1 MLLVSGRVS
10 VPKPLSQIQRGT
22 RWLLQGL
29 SPRTSFGG
37 FGLRKSPWQV
47 AWAAGLHARI
57 ALWTVGLLLASS
69 LLLVVIINAASFYV
83 MPRIIEGVLS
93 PVEDEPAESGSTSVA
108 APDVRW
114 VAAPPPALGEQ
125 VVGSALRRL
134 WTTSMITLM
143 VVVLL
148 FGGFGSYWL
157 ARRSL
162 RPVDELS
169 QLVRSVSASTLTTR
183 VPVPRPNDQI
193 KDLAIAFN
201 TMLSRL
207 ENAFE
212 QQRHFVDDAAHELRN
227 PLSALRT
234 NVGVVR
240 SSPTADV
247 DEYQRVF
254 NSFDRTLMRLE
265 TLVENLLVLAREER
279 LYEPEEV
286 LLGPMMEDVRLDI
299 EPLAIERQVAVSL
312 DGDLDLSVRGDPVL
326 LRQAFS
332 NLLDNSVRYNRSG
345 GRAEVLV
352 HRRGADVAITVTD
365 TGVGIP
371 PHEQERI
378 FERFYRV
385 DQSSRNAGIGLG
397 LSIVSHVASLHGG
410 KIEIESVEGVGS
422 RFSLWLPDAR

>member
-1 MLLVSGRVS
+1 M
-10 VPKPLSQIQRGT
+10 
-22 RWLLQGL
+22 
-29 SPRTSFGG
+29 
-37 FGLRKSPWQV
+37 LRKSPWQV

-93 PVEDEPAESGSTSVA
+93 PVEDEPAESASTSVA

-125 VVGSALRRL
+125 VVGSVLRRL

-240 SSPTADV
+240 PSPTADV
-247 DEYQRVF
+247 DEYQRAF

-279 LYEPEEV
+279 LSEPEEV

-312 DGDLDLSVRGDPVL
+312 DGDLDLSVL
-326 LRQAFS
+326 
-332 NLLDNSVRYNRSG
+332 
-345 GRAEVLV
+345 
-352 HRRGADVAITVTD
+352 
-365 TGVGIP
+365 
-371 PHEQERI
+371 
-378 FERFYRV
+378 
-385 DQSSRNAGIGLG
+385 
-397 LSIVSHVASLHGG
+397 LSISKSGTDRDPRRL
-410 KIEIESVEGVGS
+410 
-422 RFSLWLPDAR
+422 LL

>member
-1 MLLVSGRVS
+1 M
-10 VPKPLSQIQRGT
+10 
-22 RWLLQGL
+22 
-29 SPRTSFGG
+29 
-37 FGLRKSPWQV
+37 LRKSPWQV

-57 ALWTVGLLLASS
+57 ALWTVGLLLAFG

-93 PVEDEPAESGSTSVA
+93 PVEDEPAESASTSVA

-114 VAAPPPALGEQ
+114 VAAPRPALGEQ

-143 VVVLL
+143 VVALL

-247 DEYQRVF
+247 DEYQRAF
-254 NSFDRTLMRLE
+254 DSFDRTLMRLE

-279 LYEPEEV
+279 LSEPEEV
-286 LLGPMMEDVRLDI
+286 LFGPMMEDVRLDI
-299 EPLAIERQVAVSL
+299 EPLAIERQVAVTL

-332 NLLDNSVRYNRSG
+332 NLLDNAVRYNRSG

-378 FERFYRV
+378 LERFYRV

-410 KIEIESVEGVGS
+410 KIEIESVEGEGS
-422 RFSLWLPDAR
+422 KFSLWLPDAR

>member
-1 MLLVSGRVS
+1 M
-10 VPKPLSQIQRGT
+10 
-22 RWLLQGL
+22 
-29 SPRTSFGG
+29 
-37 FGLRKSPWQV
+37 
-47 AWAAGLHARI
+47 HARI
-57 ALWTVGLLLASS
+57 ALWTVGLLLAFG
-69 LLLVVIINAASFYV
+69 LLLVVTINVASLFV
-83 MPRIIEGVLS
+83 MPRIIGGVLS
-93 PVEDEPAESGSTSVA
+93 PVEDEPAESASTSVA

-114 VAAPPPALGEQ
+114 VVAPRPALGDQ
-125 VVGSALRRL
+125 LVGSVLREL
-134 WTTSMITLM
+134 WTTSVITLM

-148 FGGFGSYWL
+148 VGGLGSYWL

-254 NSFDRTLMRLE
+254 DSFDRTLMRLE
-265 TLVENLLVLAREER
+265 TLVENLLVLAREEQ
-279 LYEPEEV
+279 LSEPEEV

-299 EPLAIERQVAVSL
+299 EPLAIERQVTVTL

-332 NLLDNSVRYNRSG
+332 NLLDNAVRYNRSG

-378 FERFYRV
+378 FERFHRV
-385 DQSSRNAGIGLG
+385 AHPQSSRNAGIGLG

-422 RFSLWLPDAR
+422 KFSLWLPIAR

>member
-1 MLLVSGRVS
+1 M
-10 VPKPLSQIQRGT
+10 
-22 RWLLQGL
+22 
-29 SPRTSFGG
+29 
-37 FGLRKSPWQV
+37 LRKSRWQV
-47 AWAAGLHARI
+47 AWAPGLHARI

-69 LLLVVIINAASFYV
+69 LLLVVIINAASFYM
-83 MPRIIEGVLS
+83 MPRIIA
-93 PVEDEPAESGSTSVA
+93 AEA
-108 APDVRW
+108 APDARLEPASV

-183 VPVPRPNDQI
+183 VPVPRPNDQV

-247 DEYQRVF
+247 DEYQRAF
-254 NSFDRTLMRLE
+254 DSFDQTLMRLE

-279 LYEPEEV
+279 LSEPEEV
-286 LLGPMMEDVRLDI
+286 MLGPMMEDVRLDI
-299 EPLAIERQVAVSL
+299 EPLAIERQVTVTL

-332 NLLDNSVRYNRSG
+332 NLLDNAVRYNRSG

-371 PHEQERI
+371 PDEQERLL
-378 FERFYRV
+378 ERFHRV

-397 LSIVSHVASLHGG
+397 LSIASHVASLHGG

-422 RFSLWLPDAR
+422 KFSLRLPDAR

>member
-1 MLLVSGRVS
+1 M
-10 VPKPLSQIQRGT
+10 
-22 RWLLQGL
+22 
-29 SPRTSFGG
+29 
-37 FGLRKSPWQV
+37 LRKSPWQV

-93 PVEDEPAESGSTSVA
+93 PVEDEPAESASTSVA

-114 VAAPPPALGEQ
+114 VATPPPALGEQ
-125 VVGSALRRL
+125 VAGSVLRRL

-265 TLVENLLVLAREER
+265 TLVGNLLVLAREER
-279 LYEPEEV
+279 LSEPEEV

>member
-1 MLLVSGRVS
+1 
-10 VPKPLSQIQRGT
+10 
-22 RWLLQGL
+22 
-29 SPRTSFGG
+29 
-37 FGLRKSPWQV
+37 
-47 AWAAGLHARI
+47 
-57 ALWTVGLLLASS
+57 
-69 LLLVVIINAASFYV
+69 
-83 MPRIIEGVLS
+83 
-93 PVEDEPAESGSTSVA
+93 
-108 APDVRW
+108 
-114 VAAPPPALGEQ
+114 
-125 VVGSALRRL
+125 
-134 WTTSMITLM
+134 
-143 VVVLL
+143 
-148 FGGFGSYWL
+148 
-157 ARRSL
+157 
-162 RPVDELS
+162 
-169 QLVRSVSASTLTTR
+169 
-183 VPVPRPNDQI
+183 
-193 KDLAIAFN
+193 
-201 TMLSRL
+201 MLSRL

-254 NSFDRTLMRLE
+254 DSFDRTLMRLE
-265 TLVENLLVLAREER
+265 TLVENLLVLAREEQ
-279 LYEPEEV
+279 LSEPEEV

-299 EPLAIERQVAVSL
+299 EPLAIERQVAVTL

-332 NLLDNSVRYNRSG
+332 NLLDNAVRYNRSG

-378 FERFYRV
+378 FERFHRV
-385 DQSSRNAGIGLG
+385 AHPQSSRNAGIGLG

-422 RFSLWLPDAR
+422 KFSLWLPIAR

>member
-1 MLLVSGRVS
+1 M
-10 VPKPLSQIQRGT
+10 
-22 RWLLQGL
+22 
-29 SPRTSFGG
+29 
-37 FGLRKSPWQV
+37 LRKSPWQG
-47 AWAAGLHARI
+47 AWAAGLHARV

-93 PVEDEPAESGSTSVA
+93 PVEDEPAESASTSVA

-125 VVGSALRRL
+125 VVGSVLRRL

-247 DEYQRVF
+247 DEYQCVF

-279 LYEPEEV
+279 LSEPEEV

-422 RFSLWLPDAR
+422 RFSLWLPDAC